1 MAGGTFDL
9 KEMYQMSNGNP
20 QSRKLRELLNQIKS
34 DQMPLDEYDIDP
46 ENLGTFNSHT
56 LFQEASA
63 KIIAEQDINLVRE
76 IALDYL
82 NAMCSAI
89 PDFVSTKIYLKM
101 HGIQNNL

>member
-1 MAGGTFDL
+1 MND
-9 KEMYQMSNGNP
+9 KNP
-20 QSRKLRELLNQIKS
+20 QSRRLRELLAQIKS

-46 ENLGTFNSHT
+46 ENPGTFNSHT
-56 LFQEASA
+56 LYQEAEA
-63 KIIAEQDINLVRE
+63 KITAEQDINLVRE

-89 PDFVSTKIYLKM
+89 PDFASTKIYLKM